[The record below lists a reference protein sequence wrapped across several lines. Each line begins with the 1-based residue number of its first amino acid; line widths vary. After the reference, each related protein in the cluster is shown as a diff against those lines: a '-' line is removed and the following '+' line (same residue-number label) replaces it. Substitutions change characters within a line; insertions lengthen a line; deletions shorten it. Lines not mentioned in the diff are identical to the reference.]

1 MALKKDQSRMV
12 DAYIDRF
19 PPDVQR
25 KLESI
30 RIMIKETAPDAVE
43 VFSYGMPGFHLNG
56 SLVWYA
62 AFAHHIGFYPTGSG
76 IEAFKDEI
84 SHYQWS
90 KGTVRFPLDQPIP
103 PDLIRRIVLFRVAE
117 NSAKTKKTDG

>member
-1 MALKKDQSRMV
+1 MAVKKDQSKMI
-12 DAYIDRF
+12 DAYIARF
-19 PPDVQR
+19 SQDVQE

-30 RIMIKETAPDAVE
+30 RTLIKENAPDAVE

-103 PDLIRRIVLFRVAE
+103 YELIKRIVLFRVEE
-117 NSAKTKKTDG
+117 NS

>member
-1 MALKKDQSRMV
+1 MALKKDQSKMI
-12 DAYIDRF
+12 DAYIAHF
-19 PPDVQR
+19 PQDVQE

-30 RIMIKETAPDAVE
+30 RTLIKENAPDAVE

-103 PDLIRRIVLFRVAE
+103 YELIKRIVLFRVEE
-117 NSAKTKKTDG
+117 NS

>member
-1 MALKKDQSRMV
+1 MALKEDQSKMV
-12 DAYIDRF
+12 DAYIARF

-30 RIMIKETAPDAVE
+30 RILIKEAAPNAVE
-43 VFSYGMPGFHLNG
+43 VFSYAMPGFYLNG

-90 KGTVRFPLDQPIP
+90 KGTVQFPLDQPIP
-103 PDLIRRIVLFRVAE
+103 SDLIRRIVLFRATE
-117 NSAKTKKTDG
+117 NYAKNRKTSV